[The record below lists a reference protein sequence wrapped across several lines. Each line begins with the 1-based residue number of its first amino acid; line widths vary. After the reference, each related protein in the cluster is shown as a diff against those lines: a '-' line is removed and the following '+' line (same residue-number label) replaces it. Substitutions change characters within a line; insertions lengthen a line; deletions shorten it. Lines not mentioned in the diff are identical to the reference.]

1 MPTQEIV
8 GHATARRDTGLIRPL
23 EVDDCL
29 TSPALFGAADLGR
42 RQSRSHGRRA
52 VGGGVRMNEPVPA
65 DTVPGHQSLTLPV
78 LKAAVG
84 EQRIGAVA
92 PSLGAK
98 LGMSEAARAA
108 LPASGRQTIFANRV
122 HWAKTY
128 LAKAGP
134 AEATRRCH
142 FCLPS
147 PMFGSFVVD
156 QKRRPETTPGS
167 DCSR

>member
-1 MPTQEIV
+1 
-8 GHATARRDTGLIRPL
+8 
-23 EVDDCL
+23 
-29 TSPALFGAADLGR
+29 
-42 RQSRSHGRRA
+42 
-52 VGGGVRMNEPVPA
+52 MNEPVPA

-98 LGMSEAARAA
+98 LEMGEAARAT
-108 LPASGRQTIFANRV
+108 LLASGRQTIFANRG

-147 PMFGSFVVD
+147 PSPMFGSFVVD

-167 DCSR
+167 DCSK